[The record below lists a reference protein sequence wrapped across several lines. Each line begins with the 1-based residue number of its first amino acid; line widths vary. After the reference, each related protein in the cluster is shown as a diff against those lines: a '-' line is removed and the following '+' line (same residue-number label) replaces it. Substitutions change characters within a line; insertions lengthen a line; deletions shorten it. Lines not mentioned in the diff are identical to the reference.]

1 MAVLSGFAFACRS
14 RCFSWMALSA
24 VERKGLR
31 LGSQASLLA
40 RACTLR
46 RKATVKTGHTSL
58 ISLTTVKRHHT
69 LLLPL
74 CHCSVRWEVL
84 QGSRL
89 RLSTLVFLPLEM
101 IFLIFQLCNLSF
113 HFPLKHQPSHCL
125 FVHKVF
131 LPCAI
136 SPAILNKNFSNWI

>member
-1 MAVLSGFAFACRS
+1 MLFFLFKNLNLKNNILDAVLSGFAFACRS
-14 RCFSWMALSA
+14 RCSSWTALSA
-24 VERKGLR
+24 VERKGLW

-46 RKATVKTGHTSL
+46 RKATLKIGHTNL
-58 ISLTTVKRHHT
+58 ISLTVVKRDHR

-89 RLSTLVFLPLEM
+89 RLSTLVFLLLEM
-101 IFLIFQLCNLSF
+101 IFLLG
-113 HFPLKHQPSHCL
+113 HFR
-125 FVHKVF
+125 VF
-131 LPCAI
+131 IHSSTL
-136 SPAILNKNFSNWI
+136 

>member
-1 MAVLSGFAFACRS
+1 MLFFLFKNLNLKNNILDAVLSGFAFACRS
-14 RCFSWMALSA
+14 RCSSWTALSA
-24 VERKGLR
+24 VERKGLW

-46 RKATVKTGHTSL
+46 RKATLKIGHTNL
-58 ISLTTVKRHHT
+58 ISLTVVKRDHR

-89 RLSTLVFLPLEM
+89 RLSTLVFLLLEM
-101 IFLIFQLCNLSF
+101 IFLLG
-113 HFPLKHQPSHCL
+113 HFR
-125 FVHKVF
+125 VF
-131 LPCAI
+131 I
-136 SPAILNKNFSNWI
+136 HSPTL